1 MKLLLEK
8 WRQVLNE
15 ADEKDTSEKGLEL
28 QNLAVQIKT
37 LMANVQKLGDVGVK
51 REALESILS
60 QAQEELANL
69 GTSS

>member
-15 ADEKDTSEKGLEL
+15 ADEQDTSEKGLEL

>member
-15 ADEKDTSEKGLEL
+15 ADEQDTGEKGLEL

-37 LMANVQKLGDVGVK
+37 LMANVQKLGDAGVK
-51 REALESILS
+51 KEALESILS
-60 QAQEELANL
+60 QAQQELVNL

>member
-15 ADEKDTSEKGLEL
+15 ADEQDTGEKGLEL